1 MGKYQEINHGCT
13 ARINSMIS
21 LKMSKAEMVQL
32 CKEQYI
38 EKNGSDKGWAD
49 RMALKNDYLRSI
61 NSIETM
67 RAAQK
72 SFVDWAKSKDNPN
85 PITKFEKI
93 TRADLERYL
102 IDRSEEKL
110 PDGTTRERSAWTQSR
125 DLMYINKVILQSEHL
140 KHEQQL
146 TKRELGLKSRCL
158 SQITRGRG
166 DIIPSNRPGLERE
179 RDKMDIARA
188 TGARRWSMTRITF
201 DKFHCNE
208 EGIPTS
214 VTLTEKG
221 GKTREAYILPA
232 YQERIRDIIEPH
244 RGSSEPIFDK
254 YDRHINNH
262 KLRSQYCKDILAQ
275 LQKEHD
281 AGEKYFRGEFSVEYK
296 ITDKEKEMFPHGFHG
311 HPLIVAAQCSQV
323 LGHCRIDVLKNYDY

>member
-1 MGKYQEINHGCT
+1 MINLGKYTEINHGCSK
-13 ARINSMIS
+13 RIGEMIS
-21 LKMSKAEMVQL
+21 LKMSKAESIQL
-32 CKEQYI
+32 CKEAYI
-38 EKNGSDKGWAD
+38 EKNGSDKGWSD
-49 RMALKNDYLRSI
+49 RMAMKNDHLRSI

-72 SFVDWAKSKDNPN
+72 PFVDYMRSHGV
-85 PITKFEKI
+85 TKFEKI
-93 TRADLERYL
+93 TREDVERYL
-102 IDRSEEKL
+102 VDRAEQKM
-110 PDGTTRERSAWTQSR
+110 PDGTIRERSAWTISR
-125 DLMYINKVILQSEHL
+125 DLMYANKVILQAEHL
-140 KHEQQL
+140 KHEPQL
-146 TKRELGLKSRCL
+146 SKAELGLRSRCL

-179 RDKMDIARA
+179 REKMDIARG

-201 DKFHCNE
+201 DKFHYNE
-208 EGIPTS
+208 EGMPTS

-244 RGSSEPIFDK
+244 IGSTEPIFNT

-262 KLRSQYCKDILAQ
+262 KLRSQYCKDILSQ
-275 LQKEHD
+275 LQREHD
-281 AGEKYFRGEFSVEYK
+281 AGEKYFRGEFSVQYK

-323 LGHCRIDVLKNYDY
+323 LGHNRIDVLKNYDY